1 MFAAEVRLKC
11 QERQQKK
18 FKWGGSLLML
28 ADGYLQR
35 ASLLLMHGNAGTAP
49 RYMDAAQHIF
59 RWDVAERHQSGGKAT
74 LRSLR

>member
-1 MFAAEVRLKC
+1 
-11 QERQQKK
+11 
-18 FKWGGSLLML
+18 ML